1 MKAFSRTDISVLSQW
16 WWTVDRWTV
25 AAIITLMT
33 AGIFLIMAASPPVA
47 NRLEFHTFHFVNRQL
62 LFLPVAII
70 SMFAVSF
77 FNTNNIRRLS
87 LAVFSL
93 AAVLMIFVL
102 VSGTEIKGA
111 TRWVNLAGMSV
122 QPSEFIK
129 PAFAI
134 ITAWLFAA
142 WRLKEGF
149 PGYLVALGVYGGVM
163 LLLLAQHDVGMS
175 ILISFVWGI
184 QFFLAGLPMILV
196 MGIGTI
202 FILGGFAAYFQFS
215 HVRERIDRFVDPQN
229 SDAYQVS
236 RSLEAFKNGG
246 VFGRGPGEGHVKEN
260 LPDAHSDFI
269 FAVAG
274 EEFGM
279 IVGLLIIL
287 LFGFIVLRGFM
298 RVFKETDLFIQLAVT
313 GLLAQFG
320 LQAII
325 NLASTLNLMPTKG
338 TTLPF
343 ISYGGSSLLA
353 LSIGM
358 GMVLALTRER
368 PDSRF
373 YRRTMW
379 EIGKI

>member
-1 MKAFSRTDISVLSQW
+1 MKAFSRTDISLLSQW

-25 AAIITLMT
+25 AAIIALMM

-62 LFLPVAII
+62 LFLPLAII

-77 FNTNNIRRLS
+77 FNTNNIRRFS

-93 AAVLMIFVL
+93 AAVLMIFAL

-111 TRWVNLAGMSV
+111 TRWVNLAGISV
-122 QPSEFIK
+122 LPSEFIK

-149 PGYLVALGVYGGVM
+149 PGYLVALGVYAGVM
-163 LLLLAQHDVGMS
+163 LLLLAQPDVGMS

-246 VFGRGPGEGHVKEN
+246 VFGRGPGEGHV
-260 LPDAHSDFI
+260 
-269 FAVAG
+269 
-274 EEFGM
+274 
-279 IVGLLIIL
+279 
-287 LFGFIVLRGFM
+287 
-298 RVFKETDLFIQLAVT
+298 
-313 GLLAQFG
+313 
-320 LQAII
+320 
-325 NLASTLNLMPTKG
+325 
-338 TTLPF
+338 
-343 ISYGGSSLLA
+343 
-353 LSIGM
+353 
-358 GMVLALTRER
+358 
-368 PDSRF
+368 
-373 YRRTMW
+373 
-379 EIGKI
+379 

>member
-93 AAVLMIFVL
+93 AAVLMIFAL

-163 LLLLAQHDVGMS
+163 LLLLAQPDVGMS

-215 HVRERIDRFVDPQN
+215 HVKERIDRFVDPQN

-246 VFGRGPGEGHVKEN
+246 VYGRGGLCG
-260 LPDAHSDFI
+260 
-269 FAVAG
+269 
-274 EEFGM
+274 
-279 IVGLLIIL
+279 IVY
-287 LFGFIVLRGFM
+287 R
-298 RVFKETDLFIQLAVT
+298 
-313 GLLAQFG
+313 
-320 LQAII
+320 
-325 NLASTLNLMPTKG
+325 
-338 TTLPF
+338 
-343 ISYGGSSLLA
+343 
-353 LSIGM
+353 
-358 GMVLALTRER
+358 MVWN
-368 PDSRF
+368 DSRSF
-373 YRRTMW
+373 NNSVVWIYCTPGVHAG
-379 EIGKI
+379 I